1 MSLPLPITPVL
12 PALREVLAAGNAA
25 VLQAPPGAGKTT
37 AVPLALAGEPWLAGR
52 KLVMLEPRRL
62 AARAAARRMAALRG
76 EPVGRTVGFRVR
88 METQVSAQTRI
99 EVVTEGVLTRMLQE
113 DPALEGTGLLV
124 FDEYH
129 ERSLPADTGLAL
141 ALETQAVLRPD
152 LRLLV
157 MSATLD
163 GSRVATLLGG
173 APVVRSEGRAFPVT
187 TLHRPPRAGQRIE
200 AAAAAVVHEALA
212 AGPGDILVFLP
223 GAGEIRRVQERL
235 EQDGLDPAV
244 SVHALH
250 GAMPIEAQDLAILP
264 GDRGRRKVVLA
275 TALAETSLT
284 IEGVRVVVDAGLAR
298 VPRFSPRTGMTRLET
313 VRVSRASADQ
323 RRGRAGRLGPG
334 TCYRLWAAHEEA
346 GLVPHATP
354 EILEADLAPLALDL
368 AVAGVRDPATLRWL
382 DPPPAAAFVQAR
394 VLLGWLGALDEGGRL
409 TAHGRAMA
417 DLGMHPRLAHM
428 ALVAR
433 QRGEGALAAQLAALL
448 GDRDPARGT
457 GGAPDVDLRLRVE
470 ALAHPGRGRA
480 LPGLELD
487 PAGAR
492 RVKVEAAEWARR
504 LGVGAA
510 PADPSGT
517 GALLALAYPDR
528 IAQRRSGQAGRFVL
542 RNGRGAVMAPGQ
554 SLEREDWLVVA
565 ALDDAGAEGRIQLAA
580 PLTLE
585 EVVRAGAGQL
595 EDVEELHWDSGAG
608 AVVARRLRRL
618 GALVLEEATNHD
630 PDPDARRRAVLAGLA
645 GEGISALPWSPASR
659 RIRERLAFL
668 HHWDPAAWPDVSDEA
683 LTATLG
689 DWLGPSLGQARRR
702 ADIARLDLGACLA
715 TRLDWSQRSE
725 LESLAPDRIEVPSG
739 SRLTVDYSDPARPVL
754 AVRLQEVFGW
764 TSTPKVAGGRVPLT
778 LHLLSPAFRPVQ
790 VTQDL
795 AGFWRGAYFEVRK
808 DLRGRYPKHAWPED
822 PLSAVPVRGARRRDS

>member
-1 MSLPLPITPVL
+1 MSPSLPITPVL
-12 PALREVLAAGNAA
+12 PALREVLAAGNTA

-37 AVPLALAGEPWLAGR
+37 MVPLALAGEPWLAGR

-62 AARAAARRMAALRG
+62 AARAAARRMAALLG
-76 EPVGRTVGFRVR
+76 EPVGQTVGFRIR
-88 METQVSAQTRI
+88 METQVSARTRI

-113 DPALEGTGLLV
+113 DPSLEGAGLLV

-157 MSATLD
+157 MSATLE
-163 GSRVATLLGG
+163 GARVAGLLGG
-173 APVVRSEGRAFPVT
+173 APVVRSEGEAFPVT

-200 AAAAAVVHEALA
+200 DAAAAVVREALA

-235 EQDGLDPAV
+235 EQAGLDPAV
-244 SVHALH
+244 SLHSLH

-275 TALAETSLT
+275 TAIAETSLT

-334 TCYRLWAAHEEA
+334 TCYRLWAAHDEIGMVA
-346 GLVPHATP
+346 HATP

-382 DPPPAAAFVQAR
+382 DPPPAAAFAQAR
-394 VLLGWLGALDEGGRL
+394 ELLGWLGALDRDGRL

-417 DLGMHPRLAHM
+417 GLGMHPRLAHM

-448 GDRDPARGT
+448 GDRDPARGV
-457 GGAPDVDLRLRVE
+457 GGAPDADLRLRVE
-470 ALAHPGRGRA
+470 ALAHPGRGTA
-480 LPGLELD
+480 IPGIELD
-487 PAGAR
+487 PGGAR
-492 RVKVEAAEWARR
+492 RVRMEAAEWARR
-504 LGVGAA
+504 LGAGAGA
-510 PADPSGT
+510 VDPSGT

-542 RNGRGAVMAPGQ
+542 RNGRGAALPPGQ

-565 ALDDAGAEGRIQLAA
+565 ALDDAGSEGRIQLAA
-580 PLTLE
+580 PLSLE
-585 EVVRAGAGQL
+585 EVTQAGAGQA
-595 EDVEELHWDSGAG
+595 EEIEELRWDPAAG
-608 AVVARRLRRL
+608 VVVARRLRRL
-618 GALVLEEATNHD
+618 GALVLAEATVHD
-630 PDPDARRRAVLAGLA
+630 PDPDARRRAVLLGIA
-645 GEGISALPWSPASR
+645 GEGIAALPWSPASR
-659 RIRERLAFL
+659 RLRERLAFL
-668 HHWDPAAWPDVSDEA
+668 HHWDPAAWPDVSDQA
-683 LTATLG
+683 LSTTLA
-689 DWLGPSLGQARRR
+689 DWLGPSLAEVRRR
-702 ADIARLDLGACLA
+702 SDLARLDLGACLA
-715 TRLDWSQRSE
+715 GRLDWSQRSQ
-725 LESLAPDRIEVPSG
+725 LEALAPDRIEVPSG
-739 SRLTVDYSDPARPVL
+739 SRIAVDYSDPSRPVL

-764 TSTPKVAGGRVPLT
+764 TTTPAIGGGKVPLT
-778 LHLLSPAFRPVQ
+778 LHLLSPAYRPVQ

-822 PLSAVPVRGARRRDS
+822 PLAAAPVRGPRRRG